1 MSSGPFDVSPIIDR
15 LRDLVGSNK
24 PLRLVGN
31 VAEYTQLT
39 NLTNATTPS
48 AYVLLGKET
57 PNDVS
62 AGSRQSVRVV
72 FGVVTVVR
80 AQSSNVTNIESARVL
95 LNPVVGA
102 IRDSVIG
109 WRIPGVPGIRAISWM
124 GGETLDFQNGV
135 LVWMDMYQTQHF
147 IGGGNE

>member
-1 MSSGPFDVSPIIDR
+1 MSSGPFDVSPVIDR
-15 LRDLVGSNK
+15 LRGLVGVNK

-39 NLTNATTPS
+39 SLTNATTPS

-57 PNDVS
+57 PNDSS
-62 AGSRQSVRVV
+62 AGSRQSVRVI

-80 AQSSNVTNIESARVL
+80 AASSSVTNIESARVL

-102 IRDSVIG
+102 IRDSLIG
-109 WRIPGVPGIRAISWM
+109 WRIPGMPGSRPVSWV